1 MEVQEE
7 TVKKSKGERG
17 IDGGERNGGREGGG
31 EGEREDGIG
40 GGENKGDLATFE
52 DLLETAG
59 TNGRWNILMFIMCS
73 MQAFISPLQSLT
85 YQFLGAT
92 PDHWCLVPQL
102 HQANWTQHQVISL
115 AIPHTSNTTEEH
127 DHCDMYNYNYT
138 EVVEM
143 GYEAAMLNKSALAV
157 LYPNPVQC
165 LARDFNYSQYQSTVV
180 TEWDLVCERR
190 VIYSTTQAI
199 VMVGKLLGFICFGYL
214 IDKWGR
220 RKVVLLTA
228 VFNIV
233 SSFLI
238 AASPTV
244 EIYIILKGI
253 MTAMDAGEYLAFFV
267 FVMESCAAR
276 YRAGVG
282 AMFVIPWALGYMVA
296 PGIAYLIRTWQLLHA
311 VYALPTLY
319 CIIFFWWLPESPRW
333 LITQGRLQES
343 LHVLTWAAKV
353 NGRTLPTDD
362 VILAAMTNI
371 EKQTVIER
379 TDEVGPEEEGWR
391 LLKEL
396 KHFFILVLIPHL
408 RLRTL
413 VVFVGWFSAS
423 MVYYGVAL
431 NASNLGT
438 DPYLYV
444 FFGGLLEVPSYLLL
458 WLMMVFVGRKRS
470 LALLYFICAV
480 CIFSVMA
487 IMMLQP
493 HDEGL
498 MAVVVLSQAGKVA
511 VTAAFQLIWAYTSE
525 LYPTRVRSLAVGQ
538 SSVCARVGSL
548 LSPYIND
555 ILGNTSVWAPSA
567 VFGIVSLVAAALTL
581 TLPET
586 RNSVLTESTKQTT
599 THYGT
604 TKPQERKQLPRPSR
618 RTQIQLM
625 PKREETHHRSKAETT
640 SNSAYSHTSPEKE
653 KERYKDLPIHPRI
666 PGK

>member
-17 IDGGERNGGREGGG
+17 IDGGERNERREGGG
-31 EGEREDGIG
+31 EGGREDGIG
-40 GGENKGDLATFE
+40 GGETKGDLATFE
-52 DLLETAG
+52 DLLEMAG

-73 MQAFISPLQSLT
+73 IQAFISPLQSLT

-115 AIPHTSNTTEEH
+115 AIPHTSNTTDEH

-143 GYEAAMLNKSALAV
+143 GYEAAMLNKSTLNV

-199 VMVGKLLGFICFGYL
+199 VMVGKLLGYISFGYL

-220 RKVVLLTA
+220 RKVVLLAA
-228 VFNIV
+228 VINIV

-238 AASPTV
+238 AASPAV
-244 EIYIILKGI
+244 EMYIILKGI
-253 MTAMDAGEYLAFFV
+253 MTAMDAGVYLALFV

-282 AMFVIPWALGYMVA
+282 AM
-296 PGIAYLIRTWQLLHA
+296 
-311 VYALPTLY
+311 
-319 CIIFFWWLPESPRW
+319 WLPESPRW
-333 LITQGRLQES
+333 LITQGRLHEA

-371 EKQTVIER
+371 EKQTAIER
-379 TDEVGPEEEGWR
+379 TVEVGPEEEGWR

-396 KHFFILVLIPHL
+396 KHFFILMLIPHL

-458 WLMMVFVGRKRS
+458 WAMMVFVGRKRS

-480 CIFSVMA
+480 CIFLVMA
-487 IMMLQP
+487 IMMLLP
-493 HDEGL
+493 HEEGL
-498 MAVVVLSQAGKVA
+498 TAVVVLSQAGKVA

-525 LYPTRVRSLAVGQ
+525 LYPTRFRSLAVGQ
-538 SSVCARVGSL
+538 SSVCARLGSL

-555 ILGNTSVWAPSA
+555 ILGKTSVWAPSA
-567 VFGIVSLVAAALTL
+567 VFGIVSFVAAALTL

-586 RNSVLTESTKQTT
+586 RNAVLTESTKQTPK
-599 THYGT
+599 HYGT
-604 TKPQERKQLPRPSR
+604 TKPQENAIIESINQ
-618 RTQIQLM
+618 
-625 PKREETHHRSKAETT
+625 TT
-640 SNSAYSHTSPEKE
+640 TTNHYSNPTFDSE
-653 KERYKDLPIHPRI
+653 
-666 PGK
+666 